1 MFDVTVGDDGAVRLI
16 GRLDATQ
23 VEVVRA
29 TLEGIETSCTVD
41 FAQLEY
47 ISSAGL
53 GILLS
58 AQKRLSRSGHA
69 LRLIN
74 LNQHIS
80 EIFRIAGFDRVFQID

>member
-1 MFDVTVGDDGAVRLI
+1 MFDVAVGDHGEVRLI
-16 GRLDATQ
+16 GRLDASQ

-29 TLEGIETSCTVD
+29 ALDNVETSCTVD
-41 FAQLEY
+41 FTDLEY

-58 AQKRLSRSGHA
+58 AQKRLSRLGHA
-69 LRLIN
+69 LRLTN